1 MLAARTRRVVAAGL
15 AASLAT
21 VLALTAGADPGA
33 AAEETHEDEDPLG
46 YVVDLDALD
55 DPATVAEGRRLYQ
68 TGCVSCHGVDGVGAP
83 AGPPLTDAGAASAHF
98 YLTSGRMPAAVGAQ
112 KQVPR
117 KPPAY
122 DAEEITALVA
132 YVASLGEGPEIPRI
146 HPDEADLALGGELFR
161 QSCAACHSAT
171 GAGGAQ
177 SYGRAAP
184 ALSESTPVQ
193 VAEAMR
199 IGPGQM
205 PAFDSEAFTD
215 EQVDEVVRYVE
226 FLNQVGDPGGFALG
240 RIGPIPEGFVAILI
254 GLGATMAAA
263 FWVGKR
269 RLESDDV
276 EGGSS

>member
-1 MLAARTRRVVAAGL
+1 MLAARTRRVVAAGA

-21 VLALTAGADPGA
+21 VLALLAAAGPGA
-33 AAEETHEDEDPLG
+33 AEESDDDPLG

-55 DPATVAEGRRLYQ
+55 DPAVVAEGRRLYQ

-98 YLTSGRMPAAVGAQ
+98 YLTSGRMPAAVGAE
-112 KQVPR
+112 KQVLR

-161 QSCAACHSAT
+161 QNCAACHSAT

-177 SYGRAAP
+177 SYGRTAP
-184 ALSESTPVQ
+184 ALSEATPVQ

-205 PAFDSEAFTD
+205 PVFGPETFTD
-215 EQVDEVVRYVE
+215 EEVDEIVRYVQ
-226 FLNQVGDPGGFALG
+226 FLNEVGDPGGFALG
-240 RIGPIPEGFVAILI
+240 RIGPIPEGFVAIII

-269 RLESDDV
+269 RLQSDDV

>member
-1 MLAARTRRVVAAGL
+1 MLAARTLRVVAAGA

-21 VLALTAGADPGA
+21 VLALLAGAGPGA
-33 AAEETHEDEDPLG
+33 AEESEDDPLG

-55 DPATVAEGRRLYQ
+55 DPAVVAEGRRLYQ

-161 QSCAACHSAT
+161 QNCAACHSAT

-177 SYGRAAP
+177 SYGRTAP
-184 ALSESTPVQ
+184 ALGESTPVQ

-205 PAFDSEAFTD
+205 PVFGPETFTD
-215 EQVDEVVRYVE
+215 EEVDEIVRYVE

-254 GLGATMAAA
+254 G
-263 FWVGKR
+263 
-269 RLESDDV
+269 
-276 EGGSS
+276 